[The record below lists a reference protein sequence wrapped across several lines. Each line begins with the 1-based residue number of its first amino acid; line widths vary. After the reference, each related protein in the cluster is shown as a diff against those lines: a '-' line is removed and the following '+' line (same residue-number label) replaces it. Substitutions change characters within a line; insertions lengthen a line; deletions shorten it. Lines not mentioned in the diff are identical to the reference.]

1 MLDFK
6 IVRCVPETPVSVA
19 ETWSYVVISHL
30 DKSPVANS
38 ILVVEV
44 RLEEYGT
51 ENVDRSVGLPTYVP

>member
-6 IVRCVPETPVSVA
+6 IVRCAPLSPVVG

-44 RLEEYGT
+44 RLDEYGT